1 MTNKGTPSK
10 TVECCMCGDLGFS
23 DQLFHCKICQFR
35 SQHRYCSNLY
45 PRTEFSGTCNWC
57 LSQEDSPNSSN
68 SSSSYKNNGSTE
80 DEGKNKK
87 IIKNCIMKKGL
98 IKGNG
103 GVGGGG
109 GGGGCGGGGGGVI
122 HLQLPKPS
130 KKPKS
135 PSTEAKSPLS
145 STSPS
150 VIVSTRKRIITNG
163 ALEEK
168 LRRTRSEGVI
178 KSGNTNSVGATKHVF
193 RNKVRRYKLL
203 EEVSS

>member
-1 MTNKGTPSK
+1 M
-10 TVECCMCGDLGFS
+10 
-23 DQLFHCKICQFR
+23 
-35 SQHRYCSNLY
+35 
-45 PRTEFSGTCNWC
+45 
-57 LSQEDSPNSSN
+57 SQEDSPNSSN

-87 IIKNCIMKKGL
+87 IKNCIMKKGL
-98 IKGNG
+98 IKES
-103 GVGGGG
+103 GGG
-109 GGGGCGGGGGGVI
+109 GGGGCGGY
-122 HLQLPKPS
+122 HLQLPKPM

-135 PSTEAKSPLS
+135 PSEAKSPLS
-145 STSPS
+145 STSPP

-178 KSGNTNSVGATKHVF
+178 KSSNSVGATKHVF

>member
-1 MTNKGTPSK
+1 MTNKGTTLK
-10 TVECCMCGDLGFS
+10 TECCMCGDLGFS

-45 PRTEFSGTCNWC
+45 PRTDISGTCNWC

-87 IIKNCIMKKGL
+87 IIKKGL
-98 IKGNG
+98 IKGS
-103 GVGGGG
+103 
-109 GGGGCGGGGGGVI
+109 GGCGDVI
-122 HLQLPKPS
+122 ELQLPKPM

-135 PSTEAKSPLS
+135 PPSEAKSPLS
-145 STSPS
+145 STSPP

-168 LRRTRSEGVI
+168 LRRMRSEGVI
-178 KSGNTNSVGATKHVF
+178 KSSNSDGATTKHVF

>member
-1 MTNKGTPSK
+1 MI
-10 TVECCMCGDLGFS
+10 F
-23 DQLFHCKICQFR
+23 FQFFIENFC
-35 SQHRYCSNLY
+35 RYCSNLY
-45 PRTEFSGTCNWC
+45 PRTDFSGTCNWC

-80 DEGKNKK
+80 DEGKNKR
-87 IIKNCIMKKGL
+87 IKNCIMKKGL
-98 IKGNG
+98 IKES
-103 GVGGGG
+103 GGGGGGGSG
-109 GGGGCGGGGGGVI
+109 GGGGCGGY
-122 HLQLPKPS
+122 HLQLPKPM

-135 PSTEAKSPLS
+135 PSEAKSPLS
-145 STSPS
+145 STSPP

-178 KSGNTNSVGATKHVF
+178 KSSNSVGATKHVF

>member
-1 MTNKGTPSK
+1 MTNKGTTLK
-10 TVECCMCGDLGFS
+10 TECCMCGDLGFS
-23 DQLFHCKICQFR
+23 DQLFLCKICQFR

-45 PRTEFSGTCNWC
+45 PRTDFSGTCNWC

-87 IIKNCIMKKGL
+87 IKNCIMKKGL
-98 IKGNG
+98 IKES
-103 GVGGGG
+103 GGG
-109 GGGGCGGGGGGVI
+109 GGGGCGGY
-122 HLQLPKPS
+122 HLQLPKPM

-135 PSTEAKSPLS
+135 PSEAKSPLS
-145 STSPS
+145 STSPP

-178 KSGNTNSVGATKHVF
+178 KSSNSVGATKHVF